1 MNDMTKLSFEEAYQE
16 LALLVQ
22 KLEQSGNGT
31 LTLDKSLALYER
43 GRALWAYCQRL
54 LDEAELRISRLN
66 EGDDDPTA

>member
-1 MNDMTKLSFEEAYQE
+1 MTELSFEEAYQE

-22 KLEQSGNGT
+22 KLEQGGNSA
-31 LTLDKSLALYER
+31 LALDESLALYER

-66 EGDDDPTA
+66 EDNDDPTA